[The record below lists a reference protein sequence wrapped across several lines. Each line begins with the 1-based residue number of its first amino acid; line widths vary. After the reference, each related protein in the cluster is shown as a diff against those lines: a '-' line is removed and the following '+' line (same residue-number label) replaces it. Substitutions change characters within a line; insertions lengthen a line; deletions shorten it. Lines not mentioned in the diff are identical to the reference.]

1 MLQSLQ
7 HPFWKLRGVLIRRQG
22 ERTVM
27 LLAIDIGNTNIVM
40 GVMKGLELIASFRL
54 TTQTPRTSDEYGIMI
69 VEMLGQKNMKIQDI
83 TAVIISSVVPDIMYS
98 FNNGVKRYLRQK
110 PLIVGPGLKTGLAVR
125 TDNPREVGADRI
137 VNCVAA
143 YELYGGPC
151 IAIDFGTSTT
161 YDIVNAKGEFIG
173 GLITPGIRICA
184 DALWQRAAQL
194 PHMEIKKTKGILDCK
209 NTISSMQSGLVY
221 GYIGQIEYI
230 VKKVK
235 EEMKCED
242 LKVIATGG
250 LAKIIQDGTK
260 VIEKYDGILTLK
272 GLALIYE
279 KNR

>member
-1 MLQSLQ
+1 
-7 HPFWKLRGVLIRRQG
+7 
-22 ERTVM
+22 M

-40 GVMKGLELIASFRL
+40 GVMKGLELISSFRL
-54 TTQTPRTSDEYGIMI
+54 TTQTPRTSDEYGIMM
-69 VEMLGQKNMKIQDI
+69 VEMLRQKEIKIQDI

-98 FNNGVKRYLRQK
+98 FNNGIKRYLRQK

-137 VNCVAA
+137 VNCVAT

-151 IAIDFGTSTT
+151 MAIDFGTSTT

-209 NTISSMQSGLVY
+209 NTTTSMQSGLVY

-235 EEMKCED
+235 EEMQCDD

-250 LAKIIQDGTK
+250 LAKIIQDGTS

>member
-1 MLQSLQ
+1 
-7 HPFWKLRGVLIRRQG
+7 
-22 ERTVM
+22 M

-40 GVMKGLELIASFRL
+40 GVMNGMELISSFRL
-54 TTQTPRTSDEYGIMI
+54 TTQTTRTSDEYGIMI
-69 VEMLGQKNMKIQDI
+69 VDLLRQRGIEVKSI
-83 TAVIISSVVPDIMYS
+83 TAIIISSVVPDIMYS
-98 FNNGVKRYLRQK
+98 FTNGIKRYLRQK
-110 PLIVGPGLKTGLAVR
+110 PLIVGPGVKTGLAVR

-143 YELYGGPC
+143 YDIYGGPC
-151 IAIDFGTSTT
+151 MAIDFGTSTT
-161 YDIVNAKGEFIG
+161 YDIVNSKGEFIG

-209 NTISSMQSGLVY
+209 NTISAMQSGLVY

-230 VKKVK
+230 VNKVK
-235 EEMKCED
+235 EELGAED

-250 LAKIIQDGTK
+250 LAKIIQDSTD
-260 VIEKYDGILTLK
+260 VIMKYDGLLTLK
-272 GLALIYE
+272 GLAIIYE

>member
-1 MLQSLQ
+1 
-7 HPFWKLRGVLIRRQG
+7 
-22 ERTVM
+22 M
-27 LLAIDIGNTNIVM
+27 LLAIDIGNTNVVM

-69 VEMLGQKNMKIQDI
+69 VEMLRQKDIKAQDI

-98 FNNGVKRYLRQK
+98 FNNGIKRYLKHK
-110 PLIVGPGLKTGLAVR
+110 PLIVGPGLKTGIAVR

-151 IAIDFGTSTT
+151 MAIDFGTSTT
-161 YDIVNAKGEFIG
+161 YDIVNGKGEFIG

-209 NTISSMQSGLVY
+209 NTVASMQSGLVY

-250 LAKIIQDGTK
+250 LAKIIQDGTN

>member
-1 MLQSLQ
+1 
-7 HPFWKLRGVLIRRQG
+7 
-22 ERTVM
+22 M

-40 GVMKGLELIASFRL
+40 GVMNGLELIASFRL
-54 TTQTPRTSDEYGIMI
+54 TTQTPRTSDEYGIMMVDLLRQRGI
-69 VEMLGQKNMKIQDI
+69 DPKGI
-83 TAVIISSVVPDIMYS
+83 TAVIVSSVVPDIMYS
-98 FNNGVKRYLRQK
+98 FSNGIKRYLRHK
-110 PLIVGPGLKTGLAVR
+110 PLMVGPGLKTGLSVR

-151 IAIDFGTSTT
+151 IAIDFGTFTT
-161 YDIVNAKGEFIG
+161 YDIVNGKGEFIG

-184 DALWQRAAQL
+184 DVLWQRAAQL

-209 NTISSMQSGLVY
+209 NTVTAMQSGLVY

-235 EEMKCED
+235 EELDVEQ
-242 LKVIATGG
+242 LKIVATGG
-250 LAKIIQDGTK
+250 LSKIIQNSTD
-260 VIEKYDGILTLK
+260 VIDHYDGLLTLK
-272 GLALIYE
+272 GLAIIYE

>member
-1 MLQSLQ
+1 
-7 HPFWKLRGVLIRRQG
+7 
-22 ERTVM
+22 M
-27 LLAIDIGNTNIVM
+27 LLAIDVGNTNIVM
-40 GVMKGLELIASFRL
+40 GVMEGLELISSFRM
-54 TTQTPRTSDEYGIMI
+54 TTQAPRTSDEYGIMI
-69 VEMLGQKNMKIQDI
+69 VEMLRQKDIKISDI

-98 FNNGVKRYLRQK
+98 FTNSVKRYLKQK

-161 YDIVNAKGEFIG
+161 YDIVNEKGEFVG

-209 NTISSMQSGLVY
+209 NTVSSMQTGLVY
-221 GYIGQIEYI
+221 GYIGQVEYI
-230 VKKVK
+230 VKNVK
-235 EEMKCED
+235 EAMGRDDIKI
-242 LKVIATGG
+242 IATGG
-250 LAKIIQDGTK
+250 LAKIIQDGTD
-260 VIEKYDGILTLK
+260 VIDEYDGILTLK
-272 GLALIYE
+272 GLALIYQ

>member
-1 MLQSLQ
+1 
-7 HPFWKLRGVLIRRQG
+7 
-22 ERTVM
+22 M
-27 LLAIDIGNTNIVM
+27 LLAIDVGNTNIVM
-40 GVMKGLELIASFRL
+40 GVMKGLELISSFRM
-54 TTQTPRTSDEYGIMI
+54 TTQAPRTSDEYGIMI
-69 VEMLGQKNMKIQDI
+69 VEMLTQKDINIKDI

-98 FNNGVKRYLRQK
+98 FTNGVKRYLKQK
-110 PLIVGPGLKTGLAVR
+110 PLVVGPGLKTGLAVR

-161 YDIVNAKGEFIG
+161 YDIVNEKGEFIG

-209 NTISSMQSGLVY
+209 NTISSMQTGLVY
-221 GYIGQIEYI
+221 GYIGQVEYI
-230 VKKVK
+230 VNKVK
-235 EEMKCED
+235 EAINKDD

-250 LAKIIQDGTK
+250 LAKIIKDGTK
-260 VIEKYDGILTLK
+260 VIEEYDGILTLK